1 MNNLK
6 SVSVPYNQFDQGR
19 PYANSVVEANSKQLP
34 DRLKSRERIS
44 NFTQA
49 QHPYYS
55 NAQAEE
61 SRIIKTPTISEK
73 NC

>member
-1 MNNLK
+1 MNGLK
-6 SVSVPYNQFDQGR
+6 SVSVPNNQFDQGR
-19 PYANSVVEANSKQLP
+19 PYANSVVEANLKQLP

-55 NAQAEE
+55 NA
-61 SRIIKTPTISEK
+61 
-73 NC
+73 